1 MNEPLYDN
9 IEVSIDE
16 VDDISTGEERDS
28 ENGSISKRNSVV
40 EDNIHHVLHL
50 DDHDDTRQQVTRQS
64 TEKDQ
69 KPESIFSNAYPC
81 KDTHKTLPRHPST
94 WPQRPLMI
102 RPTPRSSTKIIG
114 IVSLQHISISV
125 SLTCISITDLN
136 H

>member
-94 WPQRPLMI
+94 WPQHKASIFHPWAFLGFHHFHL
-102 RPTPRSSTKIIG
+102 PSTLVFHK
-114 IVSLQHISISV
+114 VEA
-125 SLTCISITDLN
+125 DDF
-136 H
+136 